1 MSFVHLHLHT
11 EYSLLDGMSKIDG
24 LTKKI
29 LALGQTACA
38 ITDHGN
44 MYGVL
49 DFYTKMKKAGIKP
62 ILGSEF
68 YITSGDHKVQTGGLE
83 EKAKNHHLILL
94 AKDFKGYQNLCRLVS
109 IAHME
114 GFYYKPRIDKE
125 LLKEYRE
132 GIIAMSACLQG
143 ELPRAILDG
152 GLEAGLAK
160 AKEYLEIFG
169 PENYFIEL
177 QNHFINAEQI
187 VLPVMVEIAK
197 KLGVKT
203 VITND
208 SHYLN
213 QEDADTHDTLLCVQ
227 TLSAKGD
234 PNRMRMNGPYYY
246 VKSEE
251 EMRSLIPQEYQEA
264 IDNTSLVADMCN
276 VEFQTGV
283 YHLPH
288 FVSDEN
294 KTGIY
299 NPEENKEILVNLTY
313 EGIKLKYPESQLP
326 QIKERIEEE
335 LSVIKNMGF
344 TDYFLIVQDFVAWAR
359 RQGIGVGPGRGSA
372 AGSIVAYALGIT
384 EVEPLKYD
392 LLFERFLNKDRISM
406 PDIDMDFE
414 DARRAEVIQYVRR
427 RYGEKS
433 VAQVCIFGRMEARG
447 AIHDV
452 GRALGFTNEE
462 ATKISKLIPQGSNLK
477 QALEEVSEIKRM
489 YETDVH
495 SKLNNVSVRLLFDSA
510 LKIEGVCRNF
520 GTHAA
525 GVVIADAALTDYLPL
540 EYDKEN
546 NVVAEWDKNMVEAI
560 GLLKMDFLGLSYLA
574 VINNTIKL
582 VKEELGEEINFTTI
596 PDGDKEAY
604 ALISAGNTIGIF
616 QMESGGMRGVAMGVK
631 PKSIEDLTAIISL
644 YRPGTIQAGGISKY
658 IDRMNGRE
666 KVEYYHPSVEP
677 ILRPTYGIIIYQE
690 QVMRI
695 TQAMAGY
702 TLSQADL
709 LRKAIGKKKP
719 EILAQQRE
727 VFVNKAIER
736 GVSKEIASKTWDDI
750 EFFAG
755 YGFNKSHGVA
765 YSYIV
770 YRTAYLK
777 AHYPLYYF
785 ASWINTYIDNEERLK
800 SIIWECKKEEVEIL
814 PPDINASDKYFRVSD
829 QKDSLIFGFLVI
841 KNLGSKAIEDILS
854 IRAEKPFASFEEFIS
869 RIKDSKV
876 NKRCIENLIK
886 AGAFEIFGED
896 RITVLLKYQEML
908 KVKKTTKPRKKKAI
922 KGAVIVEESLEK
934 EVEKEQEKEIVIVH
948 SLSALE
954 KEAFGFCVYC
964 KPFVGFEALVK
975 TLEGAITP
983 TQALAFEEGSNNV
996 LLFGLMQPA
1005 KKMKSKS
1012 GNIYIKTTIEDN
1024 DSSVQMMVFSKN
1036 IPDFEPFLEAEG
1048 AMLVQGF
1055 IKVEEDGKPVF
1066 IANKLQQFYTAEL
1079 AKQIVEKERD
1089 DKEEETE
1096 EEFSKELVSLED
1108 FLKNVSGEEA
1118 AYPILF
1124 LHFTGEKADKKFYSK
1139 VEEIVG
1145 ENKGEKKWAL
1155 VYIDKYGRETTKM
1168 AGIKYGIKGLTP
1180 YMLEQLIS
1188 VLGKENVLLPEQE
1201 WEERFN

>member
-1 MSFVHLHLHT
+1 MAFVHLHLHT
-11 EYSLLDGMSKIDG
+11 EYSLLDGMSKIEP

-29 LALGQTACA
+29 ASLGQTACA

-44 MYGVL
+44 MCGVY

-62 ILGSEF
+62 IIGSEF
-68 YITSGDHKVQTGGLE
+68 YITSGDHRVQAGGLE

-94 AKDFKGYQNLCRLVS
+94 AKDYAGYQNLCRLVS
-109 IAHME
+109 LAHME

-125 LLKEYRE
+125 LLKQYRE
-132 GIIAMSACLQG
+132 GIICMSACLQG
-143 ELPRAILDG
+143 ELPRAILNG
-152 GLEAGLAK
+152 GMEAGISK
-160 AKEYLEIFG
+160 AKEYLDIFG

-177 QNHFINAEQI
+177 QNHYINEEQF
-187 VLPVMVEIAK
+187 VLPVMVDIAK

-203 VITND
+203 VVTND
-208 SHYLN
+208 SHYLS

-227 TLSAKGD
+227 TLSAKKEPD
-234 PNRMRMNGPYYY
+234 RMRMNGPYYY

-251 EMRSLIPQEYQEA
+251 EMRSLLPKEYQEA
-264 IDNTSLVADMCN
+264 VDNTNLVAEKCN
-276 VEFQTGV
+276 VEFKTGV

-299 NPEENKEILVNLTY
+299 NPEENKKILTDLTY
-313 EGIKLKYPESQLP
+313 QGIKLKYPESQVP

-359 RQGIGVGPGRGSA
+359 KQEIGVGPGRGSA

-392 LLFERFLNKDRISM
+392 LLFERFLNKERISM

-414 DARRAEVIQYVRR
+414 DDRRAEVIQYVRR

-462 ATKISKLIPQGSNLK
+462 ATKISKLIPAGSGLK
-477 QALEEVSEIKRM
+477 EALKEVPEIRIM

-525 GVVIADAALTDYLPL
+525 GVVIADSDLTDYLPL

-574 VINNTIKL
+574 VINKTIKL
-582 VKEELGEEINFTTI
+582 VKEELGEEIDFLKI
-596 PDGDKEAY
+596 PDGDLAAY
-604 ALISAGNTIGIF
+604 SLISKGDTTGIF

-644 YRPGTIQAGGISKY
+644 YRPGTIQAGGIGKY

-666 KVEYYHPSVEP
+666 KVEYYHPSVEQ
-677 ILRPTYGIIIYQE
+677 ILKPTYGIIVYQE
-690 QVMRI
+690 QIMRI
-695 TQAMAGY
+695 VQAMAGY

-709 LRKAIGKKKP
+709 LRKAIGKKSP

-727 VFVNKAIER
+727 VFIGKAVER
-736 GVSKEIASKTWDDI
+736 GVSREIATKTWDDI

-765 YSYIV
+765 YSFIV

-785 ASWINTYIDNEERLK
+785 ASWINTYIDNEDRLK
-800 SIIWECKKEEVEIL
+800 NIIQECKKENIEIL
-814 PPDINASDKYFRVSD
+814 PPNINASDKYFKVSREEN
-829 QKDSLIFGFLVI
+829 SLVFGLLVI
-841 KNLGSKAIEDILS
+841 KSLGTKAIEDILN
-854 IRAEKPFASFEEFIS
+854 IRAEKPFASFEEFVA
-869 RIKDSKV
+869 RVKDSKV

-908 KVKKTTKPRKKKAI
+908 KVKKTSKPRKKKALGDSNPEGGTLS
-922 KGAVIVEESLEK
+922 KEV
-934 EVEKEQEKEIVIVH
+934 EVEKEKEIVVVH
-948 SLSALE
+948 SLATME
-954 KEAFGFCVYC
+954 KEAFGFCIYC
-964 KPFVGFEALVK
+964 KPFVGFEGLAK

-983 TQALAFEEGSNNV
+983 TQAMGLEKENNNV
-996 LLFGLMQPA
+996 LLFGLMQPT

-1012 GNIYIKTTIEDN
+1012 GNIYVKTTLEDN
-1024 DSSVQMMVFSKN
+1024 DNSIQMMVFSKN

-1055 IKVEEDGKPVF
+1055 IKIEEDGKPVF
-1066 IANKLQQFYTAEL
+1066 IANKLQQFYTTEL
-1079 AKQIVEKERD
+1079 AKKIVAKDEEDR
-1089 DKEEETE
+1089 EEETE
-1096 EEFSKELVSLED
+1096 EEFSRELVSLGE
-1108 FLKNVSGEEA
+1108 FLQNVSEGGSS
-1118 AYPILF
+1118 PILF
-1124 LHFTGEKADKKFYSK
+1124 LHFIGEKADKKFYDK
-1139 VEEIVG
+1139 VEEITR
-1145 ENKGEKKWAL
+1145 EYKGEQRWAL
-1155 VYIDKYGRETTKM
+1155 VYTDKYGREITKM
-1168 AGIKYGIKGLTP
+1168 AGLKYGVSGLTP
-1180 YMLEQLIS
+1180 YMLERLIS

>member
-1 MSFVHLHLHT
+1 MAFVHLHLHT
-11 EYSLLDGMSKIDG
+11 EYSLLDGMSKIDL
-24 LTKKI
+24 LTQKV
-29 LALGQTACA
+29 ASLGQTACA

-44 MYGVL
+44 MYGVY
-49 DFYTKMKKAGIKP
+49 DFYTKMRKAGLKP

-94 AKDFKGYQNLCRLVS
+94 AKDFGGYQNLCRLVS

-132 GIIAMSACLQG
+132 GLICMSACLQG
-143 ELPRAILDG
+143 ELPRAILAG
-152 GLEAGLAK
+152 GYEAGLAK

-197 KLGVKT
+197 TLGVKT

-208 SHYLN
+208 AHYLN
-213 QEDADTHDTLLCVQ
+213 EADADTHDTLLCVQ
-227 TLSAKGD
+227 TLSAKND
-234 PNRMRMNGPYYY
+234 ANRMHMNGPFYY
-246 VKSEE
+246 VKSEA
-251 EMRSLIPQEYQEA
+251 EMRALLPKEYQEA
-264 IDNTSLVADMCN
+264 VDNTNLVADMCN
-276 VEFQTGV
+276 VEFKTGV

-288 FVSDEN
+288 FVS
-294 KTGIY
+294 
-299 NPEENKEILVNLTY
+299 EENKAKPYDAESNKELLVNLTY
-313 EGIKLKYPESQLP
+313 EGLSLKYPASRLP
-326 QIKERIEEE
+326 EIKARVEEE

-359 RQGIGVGPGRGSA
+359 QQGIGVGPGRGSA
-372 AGSIVAYALGIT
+372 AGSIVAYALNIT
-384 EVEPLKYD
+384 EVEPLRYD

-414 DARRAEVIQYVRR
+414 DARRGEVIQYVRR

-462 ATKISKLIPQGSNLK
+462 ATRISKLIPTGYSLK
-477 QALEEVSEIKRM
+477 QALEEVPEIKRM
-489 YETDVH
+489 YEIDAH

-510 LKIEGVCRNF
+510 VKIEGVCRNF

-525 GVVIADAALTDYLPL
+525 GVVIADGALTDYLPL
-540 EYDKEN
+540 EYDKEK
-546 NVVAEWDKNMVEAI
+546 NVVAEWDKNMIEAI

-574 VINNTIKL
+574 VINNTVKL
-582 VKEELGEEINFTTI
+582 VKEELGTELDLIAL
-596 PDGDKEAY
+596 PDGDKAAY
-604 ALISAGNTIGIF
+604 DLISSGETTGIF
-616 QMESGGMRGVAMGVK
+616 QMESNGMRGVAMGVK

-666 KVEYYHPSVEP
+666 AVEYYHPSVKP
-677 ILRPTYGIIIYQE
+677 ILEPTYGIIIYQE

-695 TQAMAGY
+695 AQAMAGY

-727 VFVNKAIER
+727 VFVNKAMAK
-736 GVSKEIASKTWDDI
+736 GVSKEIASRTWDDI

-765 YSYIV
+765 YAYIV

-785 ASWINTYIDNEERLK
+785 ASWANTYIDNEERLQN
-800 SIIWECKKEEVEIL
+800 IIRECKKENIEIL
-814 PPDINASDKYFRVSD
+814 PPDINASDKYFRVSTE
-829 QKDSLIFGFLVI
+829 KDSLIFGFLVI
-841 KNLGSKAIEDILS
+841 KSLGSKAIDDILS
-854 IRAEKPFASFEEFIS
+854 IRAEKPFASFEEFIT
-869 RIKDSKV
+869 RIKDSKI
-876 NKRCIENLIK
+876 NKRCVENLIK

-896 RITVLLKYQEML
+896 RITVLLKYQALL
-908 KVKKTTKPRKKKAI
+908 KVKKTGKPRKKKLNTTADL
-922 KGAVIVEESLEK
+922 EEKSLMQEEK
-934 EVEKEQEKEIVIVH
+934 IDEEPEKIIIH
-948 SLSALE
+948 SLATME

-964 KPFVGFEALVK
+964 KPFVAFEALAK
-975 TLEGAITP
+975 TLTGAITP
-983 TQALAFEEGSNNV
+983 TEALGFEEGSNNV
-996 LLFGLMQPA
+996 VLFGLMQPA
-1005 KKMKSKS
+1005 KKLKSKS
-1012 GNIYIKTTIEDN
+1012 GNMYVKTTIEDN
-1024 DSSVQMMVFSKN
+1024 DSALEMMVFSKN

-1055 IKVEEDGKPVF
+1055 LKVEENGKPVF

-1079 AKQIVEKERD
+1079 AKQIVAKNKED
-1089 DKEEETE
+1089 EQEETE
-1096 EEFSKELVSLED
+1096 EELTGEIISLED
-1108 FLKNVSGEEA
+1108 FLKNVSVGEA
-1118 AYPILF
+1118 TYPILF
-1124 LHFTGEKADKKFYSK
+1124 LHFNGEKSDKKFYDK
-1139 VEEIVG
+1139 VEAIVKPY
-1145 ENKGEKKWAL
+1145 KGEKRWAL
-1155 VYIDKYGRETTKM
+1155 VYMDKYGREITKM
-1168 AGIKYGIKGLTP
+1168 ASAKYGIEGLTP

-1188 VLGKENVLLPEQE
+1188 ILGKENVLLPEQE